1 MGRRLP
7 RAHARDALRSGP
19 VRPGFQLTGL
29 ALLGSSIYVRQNR
42 NGNLGG
48 DDATNFTGVAIA
60 CCMALIADML
70 LTVFMFHPSRF
81 SVIAHAYDVATFM
94 YASLAA
100 VQISMTAMD
109 QMWQKAVLA
118 LALLVVNRQ
127 LSPDCDGVG
136 VERLASFALL
146 PVLFIKRRKM
156 EEKESPVEEKI
167 SVYA

>member
-1 MGRRLP
+1 
-7 RAHARDALRSGP
+7 
-19 VRPGFQLTGL
+19 
-29 ALLGSSIYVRQNR
+29 
-42 NGNLGG
+42 
-48 DDATNFTGVAIA
+48 
-60 CCMALIADML
+60 MALTADML
-70 LTVFMFHPSRF
+70 LIVFIFHPSRF
-81 SVIAHAYDVATFM
+81 SVIAHLYDVATFM

-118 LALLVVNRQ
+118 LAFLVV
-127 LSPDCDGVG
+127 

-146 PVLFIKRRKM
+146 PALFIKRRKI

>member
-1 MGRRLP
+1 M
-7 RAHARDALRSGP
+7 
-19 VRPGFQLTGL
+19 TGL
-29 ALLGSSIYVRQNR
+29 ALLGSSIYVRRNR
-42 NGNLGG
+42 NRNLGG

-60 CCMALIADML
+60 CCMALTADML
-70 LTVFMFHPSRF
+70 LIVFIFHPSRF
-81 SVIAHAYDVATFM
+81 SVIAHLYDVATFM

-118 LALLVVNRQ
+118 LAFLVV
-127 LSPDCDGVG
+127 

-146 PVLFIKRRKM
+146 PALFIKRRKI